1 MTDIPTSP
9 SDTRRRAFLIFG
21 AVVILAGLAW
31 GARTYLT
38 TRGHETT
45 DDAYVAT
52 DVVTVTS
59 EAAGTVLAVNA
70 SDTQPADAGAPLVE
84 LDPADAR
91 VAVAAAEA
99 SLARA
104 VRDVATQHAQRGQLA
119 ADVHARELVLAQAQ
133 TDLARREPLRQSG
146 ALSAEELAHAVDAV
160 ATSRAAVAAAR
171 AQLLALEA
179 QLGGTA
185 IDAHPRV
192 LEAAATL
199 RGAMLALHRTS
210 VRAPITGIVAKR
222 AVQVGQRIAPGTPLL
237 ALVSLRDVWVD
248 ANFKELQLRRIRI
261 GQPAEIHADLYG
273 SEVTFHGRVIGVG
286 AGSGNAFALLP
297 SQNASGNWIKIV
309 QRLPVRIALDPGEL
323 AAHPLRVGLSAT
335 VDIDVRDE
343 PATPAG
349 PAAAPASAKR
359 LGATEDTEADRRI
372 AQIIAAQAGAGRHS
386 RVRAPRE

>member
-1 MTDIPTSP
+1 MPTSQ
-9 SDTRRRAFLIFG
+9 SDTRRRAFLVFG
-21 AVVILAGLAW
+21 AVVIVAGLAW
-31 GARTYLT
+31 GTHAYLT
-38 TRGHETT
+38 SRGHETT
-45 DDAYVAT
+45 DDAYVAA
-52 DVVTVTS
+52 DLVTVTS

-70 SDTQPADAGAPLVE
+70 SDTQPVDAGARLVE

-91 VAVAAAEA
+91 VAVAATEA

-104 VRDVATQHAQRGQLA
+104 VRDVATQHAQRDQLA
-119 ADVHARELVLAQAQ
+119 ADLRARELALDQAQ
-133 TDLARREPLRQSG
+133 TDLGRREPLRQSG

-160 ATSRAAVAAAR
+160 ATARASVAASR

-185 IDAHPRV
+185 IAAHPRV

-210 VRAPITGIVAKR
+210 VRAPISGLVAKR

-309 QRLPVRIALDPGEL
+309 QRLPVRIALDPADL
-323 AAHPLRVGLSAT
+323 AAHPLRVGLSTT

-343 PATPAG
+343 H
-349 PAAAPASAKR
+349 AAPAVPAPVPAKR
-359 LGATEDTEADRRI
+359 LDATEDAEADRRI
-372 AQIIAAQAGAGRHS
+372 AEIIASQAGTGRPG
-386 RVRAPRE
+386 RARSTRE